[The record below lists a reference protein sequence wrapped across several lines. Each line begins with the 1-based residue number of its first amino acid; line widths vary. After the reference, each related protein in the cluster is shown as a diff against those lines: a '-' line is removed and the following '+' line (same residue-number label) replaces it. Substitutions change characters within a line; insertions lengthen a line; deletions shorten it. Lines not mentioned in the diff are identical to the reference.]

1 MARDHSIASLPDFW
15 GDAPPPKEL
24 TAFLAWLDDTPPQAE
39 ATPDEDPASLYREA
53 YYAGM
58 ADGPVPGT
66 D

>member
-1 MARDHSIASLPDFW
+1 MTRDDPIKAIEQLPDDFW
-15 GDAPPPKEL
+15 NGTWPTPALEGDAPLYTDSPP
-24 TAFLAWLDDTPPQAE
+24 A
-39 ATPDEDPASLYREA
+39 EDPASLYREA

>member
-1 MARDHSIASLPDFW
+1 MSAHPQLSQLHDFW
-15 GDAPPPKEL
+15 NDPWTIPASGADEPIHTDSPPEEDA
-24 TAFLAWLDDTPPQAE
+24 D
-39 ATPDEDPASLYREA
+39 SLYREA

>member
-1 MARDHSIASLPDFW
+1 MPINHAISRLPDFW
-15 GDAPPPKEL
+15 GKAPPPKEL
-24 TAFLAWLDDTPPQAE
+24 SAFLAWLDGEPVQTDAAP
-39 ATPDEDPASLYREA
+39 ATDAASLYREA